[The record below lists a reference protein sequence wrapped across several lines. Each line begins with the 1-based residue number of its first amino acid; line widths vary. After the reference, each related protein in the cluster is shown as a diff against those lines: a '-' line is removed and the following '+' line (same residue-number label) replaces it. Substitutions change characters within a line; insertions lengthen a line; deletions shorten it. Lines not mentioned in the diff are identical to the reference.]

1 MRIPILILAVISLT
15 LFFSCNKGNSDANLI
30 ADAGPDTTAHIGDTI
45 MLDASQS
52 FGRDYDLLWSIQSQP
67 ANDTIYWASSD
78 SAFFIPSLNGTYS
91 VRLRISKGN
100 EWDDDFRTVVVAG
113 AFPLHGTISNDTIL
127 GKVNTGDEPD
137 YIVTSDLTIA
147 ATLDILPGV
156 IFEFNDGTGLIISE
170 TGQMEIENVTFRAAA
185 IRWKGIHLKGPRTV
199 MVSCLVQNGGSGSFT
214 AEATENANILLSGN
228 AVASFSGNTFESSG
242 GYGMVVKDNAVL
254 MPDNVSAT
262 PAFANNKF
270 VANLSGPMLIPAGV
284 LSKLAS
290 PDLTGETENTF
301 ITIYGSVYASGEPV
315 EAVLSN
321 FGLPYKINGL
331 VKFNKS
337 TTILPGTE
345 IYFTR
350 TAGMVV
356 TGNLNINGSSSS
368 PVVIDGLTGTGGAW
382 NGIWVKGGS
391 TLITYGSILN
401 AGYRPLE
408 GLTEAAALT
417 VENTLTMQNSVVSGS
432 SGIGINLKDNAY
444 IQYQENFSGN
454 TLQNNAISAIRLGF
468 DDVHK
473 IVENNTINAY
483 SESVPAIEVRNGRSD
498 NLGTWKNLDS
508 DIDYLIIEDITL
520 RTTKSMSI
528 ESGSVLRFAPG
539 TLFSILGSLDASG
552 VTFGGLEQ
560 TAGWWDGISIS
571 TDDHVILNNC
581 IIRDAG
587 GGSQDKANLVIL
599 PASVSVSVTNSSII
613 NSAGY
618 GVIIKA
624 GASAFGINEPASNN
638 TLGGALGG
646 FLDEN

>member
-1 MRIPILILAVISLT
+1 MRIPAFLLAIILLVSL
-15 LFFSCNKGNSDANLI
+15 FSCNKGDSDADLI

-52 FGRDYDLLWSIQSQP
+52 FGRNYDLLWSIQSQP
-67 ANDTIYWASSD
+67 ANDTVYWASTD

-91 VRLRISKGN
+91 LKLRISKSN
-100 EWDDDFRTVVVAG
+100 EWDEDFMTVVVAG
-113 AFPLHGTISNDTIL
+113 AIALHGVISNDTIL
-127 GKVNTGDEPD
+127 GKVNTGDDPD
-137 YIVTSDLTIA
+137 YIVTSDLTVA
-147 ATLDILPGV
+147 ATLDIIPGV

-185 IRWKGIHLKGPRTV
+185 NKWKGIHLKGPRTV
-199 MVSCLVQNGGSGSFT
+199 MVSCLVKDGGSGSFT

-228 AVASFSGNTFESSG
+228 TVASFSGNTFESSG

-262 PAFANNKF
+262 PALANNKF

-284 LSKLAS
+284 LSRLAS
-290 PDLTGETENTF
+290 PGLTTETENTF
-301 ITIYGSVYASGEPV
+301 ITIYESVYASGEPV
-315 EAVLSN
+315 EAVLSD
-321 FGLPYKINGL
+321 FGLPYKLTGL

-337 TTILPGTE
+337 MTILPGAE
-345 IYFTR
+345 VYFTR
-350 TAGMVV
+350 TAGIIV

-368 PVVIDGLTGTGGAW
+368 PVVIDGLTGTGGSW
-382 NGIWVKGGS
+382 YGIWVKGGS

-408 GLTEAAALT
+408 GLSEPAALT
-417 VENTLTMQNSVVSGS
+417 VENTLIMQNSVVSGS
-432 SGIGINLKDNAY
+432 SGIGIHLKDNAY

-483 SESVPAIEVRNGRSD
+483 SESVPAIEVRDGRSD

-508 DIDYLIIEDITL
+508 DIDYLIIEDVTL
-520 RTTKSMSI
+520 RSTKSMSI
-528 ESGSVLRFAPG
+528 ESGSILRFASG

-552 VTFGGLEQ
+552 VTFGGLQQ

-571 TDDHVILNNC
+571 TDNQVVLNNC
-581 IIRDAG
+581 IIHDG
-587 GGSQDKANLVIL
+587 GGGLTDKANIVIQ
-599 PASVSVSVTNSSII
+599 PAAVSVSITNSSII

-624 GASAFGINEPASNN
+624 GASVFGINEPVSNN
-638 TLGGALGG
+638 TLEGEMGG